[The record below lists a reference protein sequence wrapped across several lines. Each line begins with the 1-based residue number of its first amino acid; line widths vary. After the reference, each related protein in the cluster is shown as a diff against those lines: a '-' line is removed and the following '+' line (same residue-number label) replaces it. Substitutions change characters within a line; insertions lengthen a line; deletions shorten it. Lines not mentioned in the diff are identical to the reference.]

1 MPALPWKEFVTA
13 DEDAEYLVMAS
24 FLPLRRFGATL
35 RFFRFVQQIRRQLAT
50 AEGLIGYS
58 LWAKP
63 IAKRYWTLSVWRD
76 EAALSTFMRTQPHGA
91 IMARLRPDMDP
102 TRFVRWTVKGSE
114 TRVSWDEALRRLE
127 EARPATP

>member
-1 MPALPWKEFVTA
+1 MPALPWKEFA
-13 DEDAEYLVMAS
+13 KAHEDAEYLVMAS

-35 RFFRFVQQIRRQLAT
+35 RFFRFVQAIRRQLAT

-76 EAALSTFMRTQPHGA
+76 EAALMTFMRTQPHGA
-91 IMARLRPDMDP
+91 IMARLHPDMDP
-102 TRFVRWTVKGSE
+102 TIFVRWTVKGSE